1 MQAGQETF
9 NHDAIGDTIREF
21 ERWRASRPR
30 GARIP
35 ATLWR
40 SATALAAVHGVS
52 KTATALGLD
61 YYALKK
67 RLGDRS
73 ARASPAVEDP
83 DPVPGFVEV
92 SLPSTTST
100 FACTI
105 EVEKLEGD
113 AGHSKLRLELEDMAL
128 TDLDALLRSLW
139 SRRA

>member
-9 NHDAIGDTIREF
+9 NHESIGDTIREF
-21 ERWRASRPR
+21 ERWRANRPR

-67 RLGDRS
+67 RLGERP
-73 ARASPAVEDP
+73 ARASPGLEGP
-83 DPVPGFVEV
+83 DPAPGFIEV
-92 SLPSTTST
+92 ALPSTTST
-100 FACTI
+100 VTCTI

-113 AGHSKLRLELEDMAL
+113 AGHSKLRLELEDLAL
-128 TDLDALLRSLW
+128 TDLDVLLRSLW

>member
-1 MQAGQETF
+1 MQADQETF
-9 NHDAIGDTIREF
+9 NHESIGDTIRGF

-67 RLGDRS
+67 RLGERP
-73 ARASPAVEDP
+73 ARASPAVEGP
-83 DPVPGFVEV
+83 DPAPGFIEV
-92 SLPSTTST
+92 SLPSTTAT

-105 EVEKLEGD
+105 EVEKLGGD
-113 AGHSKLRLELEDMAL
+113 AGHSKLRLELEDLAL

-139 SRRA
+139 SRSA

>member
-1 MQAGQETF
+1 MQADQETF
-9 NHDAIGDTIREF
+9 NHEAIGDTIREF

-40 SATALAAVHGVS
+40 SAAALAAVHGVS

-67 RLGDRS
+67 RLGERPTE
-73 ARASPAVEDP
+73 ASPAAEGP
-83 DPVPGFVEV
+83 APAPGFIEV
-92 SLPSTTST
+92 ALPSSAST
-100 FACTI
+100 VTCTI

-113 AGHSKLRLELEDMAL
+113 VGHAKLRLELEDLAL

-139 SRRA
+139 NTSA

>member
-1 MQAGQETF
+1 MQAGQERF
-9 NHDAIGDTIREF
+9 NHESIGDTVREF
-21 ERWRASRPR
+21 ERWRAGRPR

-67 RLGDRS
+67 RLGGCS
-73 ARASPAVEDP
+73 ARASPAQERP
-83 DPVPGFVEV
+83 DPTPGFVEV
-92 SLPSTTST
+92 ALPSTAST
-100 FACTI
+100 VTCTI

-113 AGHSKLRLELEDMAL
+113 TRRSRLRLELEGMAL
-128 TDLDALLRSLW
+128 TDLDTLLHSLW
-139 SRRA
+139 SRSA